1 MTNDTNA
8 YMRQLEWNDTLAVAT
23 TIERVQRIFGS
34 MAYCFDNLQN
44 IYEYSLS
51 ILMRKDFPLSN
62 ELNKFIQQTSS
73 NGLLSMWLKQ
83 NQFESPIEIKK
94 KGFQQVSADTIFYLL
109 IFHFSFSLG
118 LLLLVNAE
126 RFIYKKVRTEN
137 STQIWRYLEM
147 GIDPH
152 RYFFLRDLSY

>member
-1 MTNDTNA
+1 MTNNTNA

-62 ELNKFIQQTSS
+62 ELNKFIQQASS
-73 NGLLSMWLKQ
+73 NGLLSMWLKY

-126 RFIYKKVRTEN
+126 RKFNTNLAI
-137 STQIWRYLEM
+137 S
-147 GIDPH
+147 
-152 RYFFLRDLSY
+152 